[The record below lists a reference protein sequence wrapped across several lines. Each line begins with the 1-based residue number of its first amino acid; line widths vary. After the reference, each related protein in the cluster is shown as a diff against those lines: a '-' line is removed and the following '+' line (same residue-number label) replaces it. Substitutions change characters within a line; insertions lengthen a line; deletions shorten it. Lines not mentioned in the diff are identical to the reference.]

1 VIALQEK
8 LAVLDANADKE
19 ACTRNG
25 MRLPQA
31 CISAGLSHD
40 APGAGC
46 GETAEHHF
54 SRNGLD
60 QPARCGALV
69 RGIASQLQDTF

>member
-8 LAVLDANADKE
+8 LAVLDVNADKE

-25 MRLPQA
+25 MLMPQA
-31 CISAGLSHD
+31 CISAGPSRD

-46 GETAEHHF
+46 GETTEHHF

-60 QPARCGALV
+60 QPARCGTLV